1 MTGFSS
7 PNHTQTPN
15 DLFDHLMREMTE
27 AELKVV
33 LAAIRKTLGYHRASD
48 EISLTQFEKMTG
60 LTRKG
65 VIGGIQ
71 AALARGVLREVS
83 RGKRG
88 VVRYALVIESDQL
101 PEVTSY
107 HSTPELVTVPHQSQA
122 STSVRSIHT
131 KEKKTLKKEK
141 KEINSAAHP
150 VVEENGTVDEMQVP
164 SSPVSGAPSSPKRGG
179 AAHYGHYL
187 ALLACWNYDP
197 QAVTNATR
205 TMYMGVAKQLSD
217 AAFPLEHIT
226 GLHAYVARKAKD
238 GRWTSWTVNALAKY
252 ADEYRARLPKRPA
265 QQLDEPE
272 FTGSL
277 TGVRH
282 E

>member
-15 DLFDHLMREMTE
+15 DLFDHLMREMDET
-27 AELKVV
+27 ELKIT
-33 LAAIRKTLGYHRASD
+33 LAAVRKILGFHKRRD
-48 EISLTQFEKMTG
+48 PISLSAFIAMTG
-60 LTRKG
+60 LSRQG
-65 VIGGIQ
+65 ALDGIEK
-71 AALARGVLREVS
+71 AMARGTLTLVGK
-83 RGKRG
+83 GKRG
-88 VVRYALVIESDQL
+88 VNVY
-101 PEVTSY
+101 
-107 HSTPELVTVPHQSQA
+107 ELVFSDDQSNELTSLPSRPVPVYSVDQSET
-122 STSVRSIHT
+122 STSLLSRHT

-141 KEINSAAHP
+141 KEINSAAP
-150 VVEENGTVDEMQVP
+150 AVEENSTVDETQVP